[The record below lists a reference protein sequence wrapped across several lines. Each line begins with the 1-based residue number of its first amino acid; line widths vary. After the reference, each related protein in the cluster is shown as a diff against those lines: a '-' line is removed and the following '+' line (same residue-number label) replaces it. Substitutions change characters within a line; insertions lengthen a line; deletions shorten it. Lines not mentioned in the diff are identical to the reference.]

1 MNWEQKNNTP
11 VSVTTVKG
19 FRVLRWLDDLGCPV
33 TANGVSENEWKHMM
47 NAWNMSW
54 VENEM

>member
-1 MNWEQKNNTP
+1 MNWEQESNTP

-19 FRVLRWLDDLGCPV
+19 FHVLRQLDDLGRPV
-33 TANGVSENEWKHMM
+33 MANGVSENEWEHMM
-47 NAWNMSW
+47 NTWNTSW